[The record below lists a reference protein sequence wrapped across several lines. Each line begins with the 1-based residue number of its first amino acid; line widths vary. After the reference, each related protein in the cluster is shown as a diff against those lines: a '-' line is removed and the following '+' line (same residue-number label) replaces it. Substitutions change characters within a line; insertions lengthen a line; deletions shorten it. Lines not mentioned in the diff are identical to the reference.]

1 MRGKLITFEGIDGS
15 GKTTQINMLNNYLST
30 KGYDVV
36 LTREPGG
43 TPLGDIIR
51 EVLLNPEN
59 KGMSAKAETMLFLAS
74 RAELVAKVIAPAL
87 KKGKVVVCD
96 RFYDSTIVY
105 QGIAR
110 SLGIEKI
117 LDVSLW
123 ATSGIKPDL
132 TFLLSVNIDASE
144 SRMILGTKV
153 RDRIENE
160 EKDFKQKIQEGYLEI
175 AKKNKNRFVVIDGDK
190 DIESI
195 FVVVKKYVNKL
206 LNLKKHLDF

>member
-117 LDVSLW
+117 LDMSLW

>member
-15 GKTTQINMLNNYLST
+15 GKTTQINMLNNYLSN